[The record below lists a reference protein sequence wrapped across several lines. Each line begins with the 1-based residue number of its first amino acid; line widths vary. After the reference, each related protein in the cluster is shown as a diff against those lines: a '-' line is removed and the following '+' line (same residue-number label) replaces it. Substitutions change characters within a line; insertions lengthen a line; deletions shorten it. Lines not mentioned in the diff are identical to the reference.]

1 MYKITETYT
10 DYDDNQRTEDFYFN
24 YSEAELADMQF
35 SISGGLAGMIDKI
48 IKTNDTPELV
58 KLFRELIQKAYGEKS
73 NDGRRFMKSTEKT
86 KEFTETEAYSQIYMR
101 LATDTKAATE
111 FINNVVPKNMRDKMQ
126 QANAQQNVVPMT

>member
-24 YSEAELADMQF
+24 YSKAELADIQF
-35 SISGGLAGMIDKI
+35 SVAGGLAGMIDKI

-73 NDGRRFMKSTEKT
+73 NDGRRFMKSPELT
-86 KEFTETEAYSQIYMR
+86 KEFTETEAYSQIYIR
-101 LATDTKAATE
+101 LATDSKAAQD
-111 FINNVVPKNMRDKMQ
+111 FINHVIPKDMREKMQ
-126 QANAQQNVVPMT
+126 QANQQNVVPMA

>member
-35 SISGGLAGMIDKI
+35 SVPGGLAGMIDKI
-48 IKTNDTPELV
+48 IKTNDMPELV

-73 NDGRRFMKSTEKT
+73 NDGRRFMKSPELT
-86 KEFTETEAYSQIYMR
+86 KEFTETVAYSQIYIR
-101 LATDTKAATE
+101 LATDSKAAQE
-111 FINNVVPKNMRDKMQ
+111 FINKVVPKSMKDKMQ
-126 QANAQQNVVPMT
+126 QANQQNVVPMK